1 MTQETA
7 THSPVVAHPKRVR
20 DLSDAQHNAVL
31 LFGLLEGTFY
41 LDNEGQGNAMTASL
55 EVAMHMAERLADEL
69 ETLGSAKH
77 A

>member
-1 MTQETA
+1 MTHETA
-7 THSPVVAHPKRVR
+7 THSPVAAHPKRAK
-20 DLSDAQHNAVL
+20 DLSDAHHNAVL

-55 EVAMHMAERLADEL
+55 EVALQMAERLVDEL
-69 ETLGSAKH
+69 EALGSAKH